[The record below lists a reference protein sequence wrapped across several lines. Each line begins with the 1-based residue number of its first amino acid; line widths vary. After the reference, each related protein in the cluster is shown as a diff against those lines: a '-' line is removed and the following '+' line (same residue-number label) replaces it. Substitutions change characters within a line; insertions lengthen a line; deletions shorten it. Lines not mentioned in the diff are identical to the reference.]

1 MNRFAGEWRCG
12 SADCENESNFVRYRV
27 SASFTVFRSSV
38 QTFHL
43 VRLAVARATGWIWHW
58 TGSVGDLFFDRFGR
72 LSSIASVLWASLAL
86 AVHPRSWTYPVR
98 NVFSRQVLFTAVDAI
113 PAALRF
119 GGAVGVLLIVQAAM
133 WIDAAGVSTDVIAP
147 ILWRSI
153 VREIAPLLACLV
165 VIGRSGIAI
174 STELATMRAN
184 GEVEVID
191 SLGIDPMTFLV
202 MPRVLAVMISVFC
215 LAIITA
221 VTMVVT
227 GYAVGF
233 MMDAIHTSWNE
244 FYGEIAGNFELSDLT
259 FFLSKTMVAGGFAG
273 AICCLEGVNA
283 RGSMTDVPRIA
294 SRAGIRA
301 LTAVFAVSAILS
313 ILFYNKILVFQFG

>member
-1 MNRFAGEWRCG
+1 MSRLTLR
-12 SADCENESNFVRYRV
+12 
-27 SASFTVFRSSV
+27 
-38 QTFHL
+38 TFDPF
-43 VRLAVARATGWIWHW
+43 RLAVARVVGWLWHFF
-58 TGSVGDLFFDRFGR
+58 GEVGDLFFDRFGR
-72 LSSIASVLWASLAL
+72 ISSIASVLWTSLAL
-86 AVHPRSWTYPVR
+86 ALNPSSWTYPVR

-119 GGAVGVLLIVQAAM
+119 GGAVGILLIVQAAM
-133 WIDAAGVSTDVIAP
+133 WIDAAGVSTDIVAP

-174 STELATMRAN
+174 STELATMRAS
-184 GEVEVID
+184 GEVEVLD
-191 SLGIDPMTFLV
+191 SQGIDPMTFLV

-221 VTMVVT
+221 VTTVVT
-227 GYAVGF
+227 GYVVGF
-233 MMDAIHTSWNE
+233 AMEAIHTSWRE
-244 FYGEIAGNFELSDLT
+244 FYAEISGNFEVGDLA

-273 AICCLEGVNA
+273 VICCLEGVNA

-313 ILFYNKILVFQFG
+313 ILFYNKILIFQFGQSVD